1 MQLYCCLRWGC
12 CDSWG
17 RKESDTTEHLNWADG
32 GVVNT
37 KSWKNLGFLRVDTG
51 SKFFWNERIYVFT
64 NSIEGHLLK
73 TFLCSFLG
81 VWQSTYSSQCASEEG
96 NCVSQPCS
104 LQRVVQS
111 VLCYKF
117 SFSRGKESRCQ
128 AAGWSLWNWKHW
140 VHCSCSHKIQLYCRN
155 HGLRGYNCK
164 AHWCLAN
171 LSNWILIIIAEL
183 AHSNQ
188 SYLLGPSHLGNSFCC
203 RDMRC
208 SEMAK
213 NIVALWGQKHS
224 SPMQW
229 M

>member
-1 MQLYCCLRWGC
+1 MQLYCCLWWGC

-51 SKFFWNERIYVFT
+51 SKFFWNERMFVFT

-128 AAGWSLWNWKHW
+128 LNIHIIE
-140 VHCSCSHKIQLYCRN
+140 VVFC
-155 HGLRGYNCK
+155 
-164 AHWCLAN
+164 WCGHLKN
-171 LSNWILIIIAEL
+171 KIII
-183 AHSNQ
+183 Q
-188 SYLLGPSHLGNSFCC
+188 
-203 RDMRC
+203 
-208 SEMAK
+208 
-213 NIVALWGQKHS
+213 
-224 SPMQW
+224 
-229 M
+229 